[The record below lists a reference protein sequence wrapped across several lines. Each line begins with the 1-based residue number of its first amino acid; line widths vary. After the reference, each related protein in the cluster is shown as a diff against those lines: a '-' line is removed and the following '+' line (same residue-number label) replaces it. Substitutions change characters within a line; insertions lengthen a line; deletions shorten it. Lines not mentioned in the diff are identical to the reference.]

1 MPRKPTKPNRQPA
14 SQQRPARP
22 PAKRTDRDERSNYG
36 RKPSAQAQKPE
47 PVFEQTVLPD
57 IVKEIRQLR
66 SRDARDRTGTYYI
79 EGARIVAQAINAGLP
94 IEIGAISLELLSRTE
109 HSNETVSALRKAAKQ
124 MVELSISA
132 FSGISFKENLQG
144 IGAVVKL
151 EQERLSNVQLTDRP
165 WVALNGVGNPGNL
178 GAIMRTCD
186 AVGCEGLILIGDTT
200 DPYHP
205 AAIRASMGSLFALRM
220 VRTTFEE
227 FGQWKKANG
236 YHVIGT
242 TPDVEQEYH
251 TISYPSPAILLMGS
265 ERLGLSVVEQSIC
278 DTLVRIPMAGTC
290 DSLNL
295 GVATSIVLYEM
306 FRQQRL
312 AQ

>member
-1 MPRKPTKPNRQPA
+1 MPRKPTKPSRQPA
-14 SQQRPARP
+14 SQQRPA
-22 PAKRTDRDERSNYG
+22 KRTDRNDRSNNYG
-36 RKPSAQAQKPE
+36 RKLPAQAQKPA
-47 PVFEQTVLPD
+47 PVVEQIVLPD

-151 EQERLSNVQLTDRP
+151 EQEPLSNVQLTDRP

-220 VRTTFEE
+220 VRTNFEE
-227 FGQWKKANG
+227 FGEWKKANG

-242 TPDVEQEYH
+242 TPDVEQEYQ